1 MAPRLGAL
9 TDKLTGRKKVGVISA
24 LSCCGCG
31 GLAFLLLMTLGVIG
45 VFVAPMTPTPSD
57 DPTVVAQSADR
68 DAQASQEPAPSASES
83 ATPTETPSASATP
96 DASTAAATSTAPS
109 ASASASATPDAS
121 TALGML
127 ETLEVKGRAPKTGYD
142 RDLFGWRDDVDHNGC
157 DTRNDVLRRDL
168 SDVVLKHGTDGCVV
182 LSGTLSPSPYS
193 GDDVSFDQQDDNSL
207 DIDHLVALSDAWQ
220 TGASGWDEE
229 TRHAFAND
237 PLNLVAVES
246 GLNRKKGDGDA
257 ATWLPPRKAYR
268 CEYVARQIA
277 VKAEYELWVKP
288 AEKDAMRSVLEGCED
303 TPAFAGAVATP
314 DRWEGDNVREA
325 PAPTKKPATSSKS
338 SGSSSKGSSSSKK
351 SSSSTSSKSSGS
363 SSKKSSKS
371 SSGSSTSSSSSSPG
385 SGSSSGSSSSGSG
398 SSGGSGSTYYKNCDA
413 VRAAGKDPIYAG
425 EPGYSRKLDR
435 DGDGVGC
442 E

>member
-1 MAPRLGAL
+1 MSPRLGAL
-9 TDKLTGRKKVGVISA
+9 TGKKKVGAISA

-31 GLAFLLLMTLGVIG
+31 GLAVVLLTVLGVIG
-45 VFVAPMTPTPSD
+45 AVVAPSTPTTPGD

-68 DAQASQEPAPSASES
+68 DAQASQEAAPSASES
-83 ATPTETPSASATP
+83 ATPTETPSATPTASTPPSHTASATP
-96 DASTAAATSTAPS
+96 STS
-109 ASASASATPDAS
+109 ASPTPDAS

-168 SDVVLKHGTDGCVV
+168 SNIVLKHGTDGCVV
-182 LSGTLSPSPYS
+182 LTGTLSPSPYS
-193 GDDVSFDQQDDNSL
+193 GEDVSFDQQNNNSL
-207 DIDHLVALSDAWQ
+207 DIDHVVALSDAWQ

-237 PLNLVAVES
+237 PLNLLSVES
-246 GLNRKKGDGDA
+246 GLNRQKSDGDA

-277 VKAEYELWVKP
+277 VKSEYDLWVKP
-288 AEKDAMRSVLEGCED
+288 AEKDAMRSVLEDCD
-303 TPAFAGAVATP
+303 KTPAFAGAVATP
-314 DRWEGDNVREA
+314 DRWEGDNATEA
-325 PAPTKKPATSSKS
+325 PAPTKKPAETPKTSGSSSK
-338 SGSSSKGSSSSKK
+338 GSSSKGSSSSKK
-351 SSSSTSSKSSGS
+351 SSSSTKSSSG
-363 SSKKSSKS
+363 SSKS
-371 SSGSSTSSSSSSPG
+371 SSGSSSSKSSG
-385 SGSSSGSSSSGSG
+385 SGSSGSGSSGSSSSRSGSSSSGS
-398 SSGGSGSTYYKNCDA
+398 SSGSGSTYFKNCDA
-413 VRAAGKDPIYAG
+413 VRAAGKAPIHEG
-425 EPGYSRKLDR
+425 EPGYARHLDR

>member
-1 MAPRLGAL
+1 MAPRLGAV
-9 TDKLTGRKKVGVISA
+9 TDKFTGTKKVGVISA

-45 VFVAPMTPTPSD
+45 VFVAPTTPTTPGD

-68 DAQASQEPAPSASES
+68 EAQASQEAAPSASES
-83 ATPTETPSASATP
+83 ATPTETPSASTTP
-96 DASTAAATSTAPS
+96 DASTAANTTTAQSTSP
-109 ASASASATPDAS
+109 SASATPDAS

-193 GDDVSFDQQDDNSL
+193 GDDVAFDQQDDNSL

-277 VKAEYELWVKP
+277 VKAEYDLWVKP
-288 AEKDAMRSVLEGCED
+288 AEKDAMRAVLEGCED

-314 DRWEGDNVREA
+314 DRWEGDNAREA

-338 SGSSSKGSSSSKK
+338 SGSSSKESSSSKK
-351 SSSSTSSKSSGS
+351 PSSSKKSSSKKPSSSTSSKSS
-363 SSKKSSKS
+363 
-371 SSGSSTSSSSSSPG
+371 SGSSKTSSSSS
-385 SGSSSGSSSSGSG
+385 
-398 SSGGSGSTYYKNCDA
+398 GSGSTYYKNCDA